1 MQNKR
6 SKKLEVLLQF
16 TIYNLRFTIYNLQV
30 GERRARRDLSTR
42 RKRQAVLIADGIE
55 C

>member
-16 TIYNLRFTIYNLQV
+16 TIYNLRFGAGGSTK
-30 GERRARRDLSTR
+30 TR
-42 RKRQAVLIADGIE
+42 REEMISE
-55 C
+55 